1 MLERRGISF
10 DHTRYEQQE
19 QRRKTLQVEVEQLKS
34 QQKNLAKKIGIA
46 KGKGEEAQDLLI
58 TAAEIKKRLEENE
71 QNLQD
76 IQSDLRELLLGIPNL
91 PHESVSDGK
100 SEEDNVEVR
109 TWGDKPTFSFVPKD
123 HVDIAEALKLMDNPA
138 AAKIAGARFSVLFG
152 ELAEMHRALIRFMLD
167 IHVREHGYREVYVPY
182 MVNADSLYGTGQLPK
197 FEAELF
203 RLDTEPALYLIPT
216 AEVPLTNLCR
226 NQVLEADDLPLKY
239 VAHTPCF
246 RSEAGSYGKDT
257 RGIIRQHQ
265 FEKVELVHIVKA
277 ADSWDTLEE
286 LTHNA
291 EVILQNLDLPYR
303 TVSLCVGDLGF
314 SAAKTYDIEVWLPA
328 QQCYRE
334 ISSCSNM
341 TDFQTRRMQIRVRNP
356 QTKKPE
362 LVHSLNG
369 SGLAVGRTLVAIIE
383 NGQDERGRVRIPSV
397 LIPYM
402 NGKEIIGE

>member
-1 MLERRGISF
+1 MLDPKLLRNDLKRVIAMLERRGISF

-46 KGKGEEAQDLLI
+46 KGKEEEAQDLLI
-58 TAAEIKKRLEENE
+58 TAAEMKKRLEENE
-71 QNLQD
+71 QNLQN

-167 IHVREHGYREVYVPY
+167 IHVREHGYQEVYVPY

-239 VAHTPCF
+239 VTHTPCF

-257 RGIIRQHQ
+257 RGIIANTSLRRW
-265 FEKVELVHIVKA
+265 
-277 ADSWDTLEE
+277 SWF
-286 LTHNA
+286 
-291 EVILQNLDLPYR
+291 ILLRRR
-303 TVSLCVGDLGF
+303 T
-314 SAAKTYDIEVWLPA
+314 
-328 QQCYRE
+328 
-334 ISSCSNM
+334 
-341 TDFQTRRMQIRVRNP
+341 
-356 QTKKPE
+356 
-362 LVHSLNG
+362 
-369 SGLAVGRTLVAIIE
+369 
-383 NGQDERGRVRIPSV
+383 RGIH
-397 LIPYM
+397 
-402 NGKEIIGE
+402 